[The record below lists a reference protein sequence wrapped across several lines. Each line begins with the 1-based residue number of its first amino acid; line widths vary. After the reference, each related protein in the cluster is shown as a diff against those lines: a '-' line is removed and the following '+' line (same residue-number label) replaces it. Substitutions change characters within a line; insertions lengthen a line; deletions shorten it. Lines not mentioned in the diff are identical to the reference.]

1 MFFSDIVNFTSISEK
16 MDPDELGRFLN
27 YYLTTMS
34 ELVLKYGGTIDKFIG
49 DAIMVFFGD
58 PSSEGLETD
67 ASNCFHMA
75 VEMQEILA
83 KNRENIRKEYNLP
96 EALRIRV
103 GIHTGKCNVGNF
115 GSDQRLE
122 YTAIG
127 RTVNIASRLEHAC
140 EESGILCSKATY
152 VLLQTSHQFSDEKNV
167 SAKGIENELKAYSW
181 QRP

>member
-1 MFFSDIVNFTSISEK
+1 
-16 MDPDELGRFLN
+16 
-27 YYLTTMS
+27 
-34 ELVLKYGGTIDKFIG
+34 
-49 DAIMVFFGD
+49 
-58 PSSEGLETD
+58 
-67 ASNCFHMA
+67 
-75 VEMQEILA
+75 MQEFLA
-83 KNRENIRKEYNLP
+83 ENREHIRNEYNLP
-96 EALRIRV
+96 EALQIRV
-103 GIHTGKCNVGNF
+103 CIHTGKSNVGNF